1 MFLDRIQVF
10 IKILPLFSLAAIL
23 YSIFYTFGFSFGI
36 GFNLYEF
43 YNFEDHLLQSVR
55 FLVGLFFL
63 FFVILILVGSFYSF
77 MPNINEKSPKISKLK
92 DKLYNNRYLILYII
106 FPLFILGSI
115 SYSIFINNIIFSAIT
130 ICLLILI
137 FLIRS
142 YHKNDLNEKNI
153 FAHISMILALVSMIL
168 MWLVGLDCGVKF
180 IKDQKISYELHVK
193 YFPEYSICS
202 SKILHLQDYIV
213 SFSPINPSIEVY
225 PRSAIQKISNAGE
238 DCEPEVR

>member
-10 IKILPLFSLAAIL
+10 IKILPLLSLAAIL

-36 GFNLYEF
+36 GFNLHEF

-55 FLVGLFFL
+55 FFVGLFFL
-63 FFVILILVGSFYSF
+63 FLVMLISVGSFYSF
-77 MPNINEKSPKISKLK
+77 MPNINEESPKISKFK
-92 DKLYNNRYLILYII
+92 DKIYNNRYLILYII
-106 FPLFILGSI
+106 FPVFILGSI
-115 SYSIFINNIIFSAIT
+115 SYSIFVDNIIFSAIA
-130 ICLLILI
+130 ICLLVFI

-153 FAHISMILALVSMIL
+153 FAHVSMILALVSMIL
-168 MWLVGLDCGVKF
+168 MWLVGLDYGVRFMKY
-180 IKDQKISYELHVK
+180 QKISYKLHVE
-193 YFPEYSICS
+193 YFSEYPICS

-213 SFSPINPSIEVY
+213 SFSPINSSIEVY